1 MKHKAS
7 QEAFFV
13 AASGMLHSP
22 FAHNE
27 AAPDADNLPHG
38 AVFPCTEIRARTHA
52 YDSCV
57 EISYKTC
64 CAQRSC

>member
-1 MKHKAS
+1 MQHKAS

-38 AVFPCTEIRARTHA
+38 AVFPLH
-52 YDSCV
+52 
-57 EISYKTC
+57 
-64 CAQRSC
+64 

>member
-13 AASGMLHSP
+13 AARHRMCCPVCRGSSSFVATSGMLHSP

-27 AAPDADNLPHG
+27 AAPEADNLPHG
-38 AVFPCTEIRARTHA
+38 AVFPLH
-52 YDSCV
+52 
-57 EISYKTC
+57 
-64 CAQRSC
+64 